1 MNVLRRTPVRQLLI
15 VTASLTILIALAAAA
30 VGQVGPNVDPSK
42 PIVVGNVSGAAGG
55 LTATVG
61 PGMIA
66 SGSGSYPLCCP
77 NGSIQGITATGQSE
91 VHGSGPAAR
100 DAALARAVSDATDQ
114 AQAVADAA
122 GITLGAPVDLQISSP
137 PFVYPLEGQS
147 PPGGP
152 EAVGP
157 TVPVPYP
164 SFVSVTITWALG

>member
-15 VTASLTILIALAAAA
+15 VTASLSILIALAAAA

-55 LTATVG
+55 ITATVG
-61 PGMIA
+61 PGMVA
-66 SGSGSYPLCCP
+66 SGSGAYPLCCP

-100 DAALARAVSDATDQ
+100 DAALARGVSDATDQ

-122 GITLGAPVDLQISSP
+122 GITLGAPGRSADLLAPLCSIRWRARAHPEDPWRSVRRW
-137 PFVYPLEGQS
+137 PFPIRAS
-147 PPGGP
+147 
-152 EAVGP
+152 
-157 TVPVPYP
+157 
-164 SFVSVTITWALG
+164 

>member
-1 MNVLRRTPVRQLLI
+1 MTVLRRTTARQLMI

-42 PIVVGNVSGAAGG
+42 PTVVGKVSGAAGG
-55 LTATVG
+55 ITAPVG

-66 SGSGSYPLCCP
+66 SGSGAYPSCCL

-100 DAALARAVSDATDQ
+100 DAALGRAVSDATDQ

-122 GITLGAPVDLQISSP
+122 GITLGPPVDLQISSP
-137 PFVYPLEGQS
+137 PFVSPMEGQS

-152 EAVGP
+152 AVGP